1 MMKKTKK
8 ALLCTSVIALLVAFS
23 ACSNP
28 SDSTSDSKG
37 NSSGGSASQGLTAD
51 DVIVSFA
58 KETLLLTVN
67 ETTELKAT
75 VGEKLDGL
83 YYSLGYSSSEPSV
96 LAVADDGAL
105 TALKIGE
112 STVTATLI
120 YQTFETTATCAVT
133 VKGLTPVIDVETT
146 YDAVYREGLT
156 LGDLVDLDDGYAWK
170 EGAETLL

>member
-83 YYSLGYSSSEPSV
+83 TYSLGYSSSEPSV
-96 LAVADDGAL
+96 LAVADDGFSSDFRRRRSYGA
-105 TALKIGE
+105 E
-112 STVTATLI
+112 NRR
-120 YQTFETTATCAVT
+120 
-133 VKGLTPVIDVETT
+133 IDCHRHA
-146 YDAVYREGLT
+146 YLSDFRDY
-156 LGDLVDLDDGYAWK
+156 GDLRGYGKRSYSCHRRGNDL
-170 EGAETLL
+170 